1 MVWVCVLGILSV
13 WCAFSDRADTVTVGS
28 EEVSCAACRPPA
40 RGSGRVAWCLWRAQR
55 GSSILFHSF
64 FRQRQPDASLAISKE
79 ELPAAIQ
86 QAVDIEIAT
95 IPTYLSTYYSI
106 RRVPDQAALAAKYTK
121 ILGGGANATETARD
135 LSAQIMVLANQCG
148 AFIMSV
154 VVEEMLHMALSSNVH
169 QALFGPP
176 SLVGRSPRVWPTQL
190 PGQRSPFDINR
201 GPLSLAQLETFMH
214 IEEPETDA
222 PAPVGLLAAPLPMT
236 TIGEFYDAIEAAL
249 VEYYPYPHSY
259 APSRPQ
265 LIPGKRYYA
274 QNNIN
279 TNHYNKVH
287 EPTFANDARSGDL
300 IHVVD
305 LRSARLAIHEIVR
318 QGEGAKDKKRDA
330 PDELAHYYKFARL
343 HTEIGEKN
351 REFAQK
357 LGLETYDVLSDFV
370 LPQAV
375 NPLTQDFPE
384 AVQASSN
391 LTNALYTYLF
401 VMTAACYENGGNR
414 QFEIFMM
421 GIHKTMM
428 WIFGQMCESHMA
440 TYQYIGADGRSY
452 HAAPTFEDWSFH
464 TESSPKQQI
473 VELWRKAYSYDPSLR
488 IVGNRILDLPD
499 VPLQAYLGRA
509 GGAILA

>member
-1 MVWVCVLGILSV
+1 M
-13 WCAFSDRADTVTVGS
+13 
-28 EEVSCAACRPPA
+28 
-40 RGSGRVAWCLWRAQR
+40 
-55 GSSILFHSF
+55 FHSF
-64 FRQRQPDASLAISKE
+64 FRHHQPDESLAITKD

-106 RRVPDQAALAAKYTK
+106 VRVPNQAALAAKYTK
-121 ILGGGANATETARD
+121 MLGGAANAAETAKD
-135 LSAQIMVLANQCG
+135 LSAQVMVLANRCG
-148 AFIMSV
+148 AVIMSV
-154 VVEEMLHMALSSNVH
+154 VVEEMLHMALSSNIH
-169 QALFGPP
+169 QALFGAPE
-176 SLVGRSPRVWPTQL
+176 LVGRSPRVWPTQL
-190 PGQRSPFDINR
+190 PGQRNPFDINR
-201 GPLSLAQLETFMH
+201 APLSLAQLATFMH
-214 IEEPETDA
+214 IEEPESDA
-222 PAPVGLLAAPLPMT
+222 PVPAGLLGAPLPMT

-249 VEYYPYPHSY
+249 IQYYPHPHSY
-259 APSRPQ
+259 NTERPQ

-300 IHVVD
+300 IQVVD
-305 LRSARLAIHEIVR
+305 LRTARLAIQEIVR
-318 QGEGAKDKKRDA
+318 QGEGAKKGEKDA
-330 PDELAHYYKFARL
+330 PGELAHYYKFASL
-343 HTEIGEKN
+343 HAEIGEKN

-357 LGLETYDVLSDFV
+357 LGVESYDVLADFV

-401 VMTAACYENGGNR
+401 VMTVGCYHNGGNR

-440 TYQYIGADGRSY
+440 TYQYIGADGQSY
-452 HAAPTFEDWSFH
+452 HAAPTFEEWSFH

-473 VELWRKAYSYDPSLR
+473 VELWSKAYSYDSSLR

-499 VPLQAYLGRA
+499 VPLQPYLARS
-509 GGAILA
+509 GGALLA